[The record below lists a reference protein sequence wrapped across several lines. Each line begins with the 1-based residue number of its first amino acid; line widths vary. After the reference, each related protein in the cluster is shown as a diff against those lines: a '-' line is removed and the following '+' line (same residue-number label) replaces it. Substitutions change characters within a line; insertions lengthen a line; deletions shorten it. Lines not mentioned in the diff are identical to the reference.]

1 MTIHPDTLA
10 VLSTQILPYVV
21 RIQDMDTPWPAQL
34 WVDGEC
40 VHQEGVAMF
49 NVGDL
54 GYLTAEYFAYDN
66 TRVLPDED
74 MAAGSGTKL
83 VMNETDAVIPIWH
96 LRSNPKARTRYFR
109 VPMPNLKT
117 YKCDVQGWVGGA
129 GNTEMRAASMAL
141 VNLPDLHWLQ
151 ISEVAPEEDGELFTM
166 RGITSRKAVLTLAA
180 GDWKVDLTES
190 RTAVA
195 QDTPQ
200 VYHAMLTRKDGAPFT
215 LGDDEVADGIV
226 DALYKFL
233 SFQSGRWITLSTV
246 TCAPPDP
253 LDPVVKRAWL
263 GQVAPQNLP
272 TSGWTASEWRKW
284 PALFEAFWDQYTGA
298 KSGEHLKNTV
308 HHYVNCQRIFDDGT
322 VDYALVAAQSTLEAL
337 ARWWTGKSAT
347 HEFFRAGFYDELPTA
362 ILDAE
367 LGKDDAKTVDPD
379 QQSVVLAK
387 ARKYRN
393 DIDHGHGGRIG
404 EIVQDVVNCQMYYHD
419 LARLLILAKLGD
431 RGRNARGNPYGPR
444 FIETTQ

>member
-1 MTIHPDTLA
+1 MLN
-10 VLSTQILPYVV
+10 TQILPYVV

-34 WVDGEC
+34 WVDDGC

-66 TRVLPDED
+66 TRVLLDED
-74 MAAGSGTKL
+74 PAPESDPKL
-83 VMNETDAVIPIWH
+83 VMAETGVVIPVWH
-96 LRSNPKARTRYFR
+96 IRSNPKARTRYFR
-109 VPMPNLKT
+109 VAMPALKT
-117 YKCDVQGWVGGA
+117 YKCDIQGWVGASGD
-129 GNTEMRAASMAL
+129 TKMRAASMAL

-151 ISEVAPEEDGELFTM
+151 VAETAPDEDHELFTM
-166 RGITSRKAVLTLAA
+166 RGMTSRKAVLTLTT

-200 VYHAMLTRKDGAPFT
+200 VYHATLTRKDGAPFA
-215 LGDDEVADGIV
+215 LGDHEVSDGIV

-246 TCAPPDP
+246 TCFP
-253 LDPVVKRAWL
+253 LDPRDAVVERAWV
-263 GQVAPQNLP
+263 GQVDPQSLP
-272 TSGWTASEWRKW
+272 TSGWTASEWRNW
-284 PALFEAFWDQYTGA
+284 PALFEAFWDQYTDA
-298 KSGEHLKNTV
+298 ESGGHLKNAV

-337 ARWWTGKSAT
+337 ARWWTGKSVT
-347 HEFFRAGFYDELPTA
+347 YEFFRSGFYDELPTA
-362 ILDAE
+362 ILNAE
-367 LGKDDAKTVDPD
+367 LGKDEAKTVDPD
-379 QQSVVLAK
+379 QQSAVLER

-393 DIDHGHGGRIG
+393 DIDHGQGGRMG
-404 EIVQDVVNCQMYYHD
+404 EIVRDVVGCQMYYHG
-419 LARLLILAKLGD
+419 LARLLILARLGD
-431 RGRNARGNPYGPR
+431 RGCDARGNPYGPS
-444 FIETTQ
+444 FVETGQ